1 MGGSVTGL
9 SARGWAKIVEV
20 SEPINYHIESVTY
33 NTLEEKPEQMS
44 QDIHDE
50 DQQGP
55 QKDWGPPAE
64 ERQHP
69 GWLTLT
75 EVFNSSDPFFEKF
88 LYLLGYD
95 YSSNVYVIKGDYLTI
110 VDPGNDY
117 TGFMDLF
124 KLGFRP
130 EDIKKIV
137 LTHGHRDHSMGAFEL
152 LRAYPYIAESGG
164 FELIL
169 HKESPQEL
177 KETVQKFGCRV
188 TELVGGETLD
198 LCGDAWEVIYTP
210 GHTIDG
216 LSFYHVPSQTAFT
229 GDIVIPHGMAEI
241 DANAGGRADH
251 YLHGVKALRKKDIA
265 NLLPGHGLPVASIGN
280 LVVEQTYES
289 LMLKILGVEKE
300 IPWMDGASALVSKGL
315 LEEAVFCCDRE
326 LARQPENL
334 MAMQLKAY
342 CLTDMG
348 RCEESLALLEKVLA
362 KEADNIYALSAKGH
376 ALLGLGRYLESIPCL
391 DQALKIKPDFQ
402 EAQMYKGMGLYLAG
416 RYDEAMD
423 IEIFSREFAGRMKE
437 EILKKTQSEN
447 QQ

>member
-1 MGGSVTGL
+1 
-9 SARGWAKIVEV
+9 
-20 SEPINYHIESVTY
+20 
-33 NTLEEKPEQMS
+33 MS
-44 QDIHDE
+44 RDIHD
-50 DQQGP
+50 QGKP
-55 QKDWGPPAE
+55 ELHDGGGPPLEEEAAPEE

-88 LYLLGYD
+88 YYLLGYD

-124 KLGFRP
+124 KLGCRP
-130 EDIKKIV
+130 KDIKKIV

-152 LRAYPYIAESGG
+152 LRAYPELAESGG

-169 HKESPQEL
+169 HKDSPAEL
-177 KETVQKFGCRV
+177 KEVVKKFGCRI
-188 TELVGGETLD
+188 TELQGGEILD
-198 LCGDAWEVIYTP
+198 LGGDDWEVIYTP

-216 LSFYHVPSQTAFT
+216 LSFYHAPSKTAFT
-229 GDIVIPHGMAEI
+229 GDMVIPHAMAAV
-241 DANAGGRADH
+241 DANAGGQLDH
-251 YLHGVKALRKKDIA
+251 YLYGVKALRKKDIA

-289 LMLKILGVEKE
+289 LMLKIIGVEKQ
-300 IPWMDGASALVSKGL
+300 IPWIDGAKALVTKGL

-326 LARQPENL
+326 LTREPENL

-348 RCEESLALLEKVLA
+348 RCAESLVLLDKILSRENS
-362 KEADNIYALSAKGH
+362 NIHAVTAKGH
-376 ALLGLGRYLESIPCL
+376 ALLGMGRFLESIPL
-391 DQALKIKPDFQ
+391 FDQALGIDPEFQ
-402 EAQMYKGMGLYLAG
+402 EAQMYKGMALYLSG
-416 RYDEAMD
+416 RHDEALD
-423 IEIFSREFAGRMKE
+423 IDIFQKEFARRV
-437 EILKKTQSEN
+437 
-447 QQ
+447 QQEFEGKPEAPA